1 MTVKRLIFV
10 ILLGLSPALVST
22 GLAQESTNSVSETA
36 VIDDVGESVGESFF
50 SGKKPSQLVENWT
63 SPDQLSSSLEI
74 MLLLTVLTLVPSIL
88 VMTTCFTRII
98 VVLALLRQAIGTQG
112 LPPTQV
118 LTGLSLFMTFCVMA
132 PTWQSINTNAIVPY
146 ISPAEGE
153 VAISQIEAWGRAKVH
168 IRSFMMRQIETC
180 GNIKSVYMFASFGNP
195 SDDIREKIRSNTLQW
210 KDISMVTLVP
220 AYITSELKQAFL
232 MGFYIYMPF
241 LIIDMVIASI
251 LMSMGMMML
260 PPVLISLPFKLLL
273 FVLVDGWRLIVETL
287 MHSFTNNIPV

>member
-1 MTVKRLIFV
+1 MKRLTFV
-10 ILLGLSPALVST
+10 ILLGVSPVLVST
-22 GLAQESTNSVSETA
+22 SLAQEATNSVSETA

-195 SDDIREKIRSNTLQW
+195 SDEIQEKIRSNTLQW
-210 KDISMVTLVP
+210 KDISMATLVP

>member
-1 MTVKRLIFV
+1 MKRLIFV